1 MTSPPHAIP
10 AAPVTPARHP
20 FVVPA
25 EYVPEHAGLV
35 SFVSSQE
42 RKGEWLLP
50 HVFRVVSV
58 LGNVEIDLTRAR
70 VAAGTSRIEIRAV
83 FGNVEVTIPPG
94 MRVEC
99 DGSGIA
105 ANFEVDTQV
114 QPPLGTDAPLIS
126 IGGTALFANVE
137 IKVVDPD
144 KPGWMERIAARF
156 SRHTPPR

>member
-10 AAPVTPARHP
+10 AAPAPPSRHP
-20 FVVPA
+20 LVVPA
-25 EYVPEHAGLV
+25 EYVPEHAGTV
-35 SFVSSQE
+35 SFFSSQE

-50 HVFRVVSV
+50 RVFRVVSV

-70 VAAGTSRIEIRAV
+70 VAAGTSRIEIRAL

-105 ANFEVDTQV
+105 ANFEVDAQV
-114 QPPLGTDAPLIS
+114 QPPPGSDAPLIS

-156 SRHTPPR
+156 STTTPPR